1 MPNNKRR
8 VFPREA
14 FLSHADADR
23 AFVRRLAKAMRKHR
37 MGAWFSKAHILS
49 GEQWHDKIGDAL
61 DRCDWFLLV
70 LSPNAVKSKWVK
82 HELLYA
88 LREDRY
94 NERIVPIVRR
104 KCKYR
109 QLSWTL
115 QGFQFVDFTHGF
127 ASGCR
132 DLFRR
137 WGIEFR
143 GS

>member
-1 MPNNKRR
+1 MPPKRTAS
-8 VFPREA
+8 PREA
-14 FLSHADADR
+14 FLSHAGDDR
-23 AFVRRLAKAMRKHR
+23 AFVRRLAKAMKEHG

-49 GEQWHDKIGDAL
+49 GEQWHDKIGEAL

-70 LSPNAVKSKWVK
+70 LSPHSVKSKWVK

-94 NERIVPIVRR
+94 NERIVPIVYR

-115 QGFQFVDFTHGF
+115 QSFQFVDFTHGF

-137 WGIEFR
+137 WGIEYCGR
-143 GS
+143 